1 MKKGTGYYLKSY
13 LKNNVAVLFFELV
26 IIVLL
31 ALICTVLLGGQPV
44 WLGPVLALCAYLL
57 AELRFM
63 MAYVATSARKQA
75 EADRIAN
82 EVTDEQ
88 TTEAGDEDEKLEAE
102 ESVIVVPAIEES
114 VTEEPVI
121 EDPVTEEP
129 VIEDPVTEEPVAE
142 ETVIEEPVTEE
153 PVTEE
158 PVTEEPVIE
167 EPVIEEPAIEEPVI
181 EEPVIEEPMVEQD
194 EMGFL
199 EVEEIKTQ
207 ESIIE
212 EEIIE
217 SDMAEPALDEEDKF
231 DDGDEFDDD
240 FDLPIRSEL
249 DLGDE

>member
-129 VIEDPVTEEPVAE
+129 VAE
-142 ETVIEEPVTEE
+142 ETVIEE

>member
-102 ESVIVVPAIEES
+102 ESVIVPNVAAS
-114 VTEEPVI
+114 V
-121 EDPVTEEP
+121 
-129 VIEDPVTEEPVAE
+129 
-142 ETVIEEPVTEE
+142 
-153 PVTEE
+153 
-158 PVTEEPVIE
+158 
-167 EPVIEEPAIEEPVI
+167 
-181 EEPVIEEPMVEQD
+181 
-194 EMGFL
+194 
-199 EVEEIKTQ
+199 
-207 ESIIE
+207 
-212 EEIIE
+212 
-217 SDMAEPALDEEDKF
+217 
-231 DDGDEFDDD
+231 
-240 FDLPIRSEL
+240 
-249 DLGDE
+249 